1 MTVRFSAQKSRL
13 AGFTLLELMVV
24 VAVIGM
30 LAALALPAYQDY
42 VVRSRVT
49 EGLSLAGD
57 ARSIVVTAAVTQ
69 ADLAASAA
77 TFNAQVGGSG
87 AVSKYVSRVQID
99 GVSGQVTI
107 TFNAAAMGAIPV
119 NSTLVYTP
127 YVQIGGAP
135 VQLATALTGVQ
146 TGNLDWGCASM
157 TNAVAGARSLP
168 TLTLG
173 TLPAR
178 YAPSECR

>member
-1 MTVRFSAQKSRL
+1 MVEYGTHMRGDR
-13 AGFTLLELMVV
+13 GFTLIELMIV
-24 VAVIGM
+24 VAVIGI

-49 EGLSLAGD
+49 EGLTLAGD
-57 ARSIVVTAAVTQ
+57 ARSTVATAAVTQ
-69 ADLAASAA
+69 SDLAASAA
-77 TFNAQVGGSG
+77 TFNAQAGGNG

-99 GVSGQVTI
+99 GLSGQVTI
-107 TFNAAAMGAIPV
+107 TFRAAGIGAIPV
-119 NSTLVYTP
+119 NSSLVYTP

-135 VQLATALTGVQ
+135 VQLATALTGSQ
-146 TGNLDWGCASM
+146 TGNLDWGCAST
-157 TNAVAGARSLP
+157 TNVVAGGRLLP
-168 TLTLG
+168 ALNLG